1 MWGKKCDAP
10 INLGESPTKFEGMR
24 YSIYREDDIDIYLDI
39 L

>member
-10 INLGESPTKFEGMR
+10 INLEKSPTKFEGMR
-24 YSIYREDDIDIYLDI
+24 YREDDIYLDI